1 MKAIKD
7 LPIKTGDALTGLD
20 AAALKKELQ
29 ASKKQ
34 LYTMKMKLAL
44 GELKQTHLVRYMRR
58 YIAHLSTLINL
69 KR

>member
-7 LPIKTGDALTGLD
+7 LPLKNNETLTQMD
-20 AAALKKELQ
+20 IPALKKELQ

-34 LYTMKMKLAL
+34 LFTLKMKLAL
-44 GELKQTHLVRYMRR
+44 WELKQTHLVRYMRR
-58 YIAHLSTLINL
+58 YVAYVSTLINL

>member
-1 MKAIKD
+1 MKAIKE
-7 LPIKTGDALTGLD
+7 LPIKSSDVLTQLD
-20 AAALKKELQ
+20 IPALKKELQ
-29 ASKKQ
+29 ASKKY

-58 YIAHLSTLINL
+58 YTAHLATLINL

>member
-7 LPIKTGDALTGLD
+7 LPLKTGEALTGLD
-20 AAALKKELQ
+20 TQDLKKELQ

-44 GELKQTHLVRYMRR
+44 WELKQTHLVRYMRKHVA
-58 YIAHLSTLINL
+58 YVSTLINQ

>member
-7 LPIKTGDALTGLD
+7 LPLKTGEALTGLD
-20 AAALKKELQ
+20 TQDLKKELQ

-44 GELKQTHLVRYMRR
+44 
-58 YIAHLSTLINL
+58 
-69 KR
+69 